1 MHIQK
6 PNSLHQQE
14 INSSH
19 IQKPSFLHIKKYF
32 SLFLMTLLMGT
43 FLLTG
48 CSSAKGEI
56 EKTSEAAP
64 KTETSSTNSTNENKN
79 LPVATINVEGYGAM
93 EIELYPEIAPNTV
106 NNFIS
111 LANKGFY
118 NNLKFHRIIKGF
130 MIQGG
135 DPKGTGTGGP
145 GYSIEGEFTS
155 NGFANSLK
163 HTKGVISMARTQD
176 PNSAGSQ
183 FFIMSGDAPS
193 LDGEYAAFGKVISG
207 LEVLDKIQSVETNSS
222 DAPKKDV
229 IITSITV
236 DTKGV
241 EYKEPNKK

>member
-1 MHIQK
+1 MRIK
-6 PNSLHQQE
+6 NMKNYLKL
-14 INSSH
+14 ILITVLMSSFVL
-19 IQKPSFLHIKKYF
+19 IGCGNAKSSNQDTSSPS
-32 SLFLMTLLMGT
+32 
-43 FLLTG
+43 
-48 CSSAKGEI
+48 
-56 EKTSEAAP
+56 KTSENNN
-64 KTETSSTNSTNENKN
+64 TDTSKLSKD
-79 LPVATINVEGYGAM
+79 LPIATITVDGYGVM
-93 EIELYPEIAPNTV
+93 EAELYPEIAPNTV

-118 NNLKFHRIIKGF
+118 NNLKFHRVIKGF

-135 DPKGTGTGGP
+135 DPKGNGTGGP

-163 HTKGVISMARTQD
+163 HTTGVLSMARAQD

-183 FFIMSGDAPS
+183 FFIMSGDAPH

-207 LEVLDKIQSVETNSS
+207 LDVIDKIQNVETASA